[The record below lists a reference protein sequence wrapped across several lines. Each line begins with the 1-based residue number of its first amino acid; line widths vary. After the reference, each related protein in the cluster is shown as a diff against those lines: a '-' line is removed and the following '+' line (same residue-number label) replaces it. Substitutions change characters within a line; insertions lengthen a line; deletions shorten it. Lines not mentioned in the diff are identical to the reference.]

1 MSDVIIVGGG
11 LVGCAC
17 ALALAKQN
25 PELQIMIIDRQPQD
39 FSHND
44 LSWDNKIYAISP
56 RNYRLLMELL
66 PDFSESRVG
75 TIATMLVCGDRGG
88 QIELDAGNHD
98 YLARVVEY
106 RILQR
111 ALIAELAKF
120 TNVEFK
126 YLSLQGLK
134 QTERQVTLMSADGEN
149 YSAAWLIAADGANSF
164 IRKQLEILPQTLDYY
179 QAGVVANFR
188 AQKNHGNIAR
198 QWFLGDSILAYLPLP
213 DNNISIVWS
222 CDNSAELLALS
233 PTEFCQQVAAAGKY
247 SLGELELITAPV
259 AFPLRLNLV
268 PKFYQGRVVLI
279 GDAAHTIHPLAG
291 QGVNLGFGDVWE
303 LREIFAKSKLSDI
316 DQFHLARYNSSRLL
330 AARQMQLTCHLLHR
344 LFHSRLAVVDSLR
357 NWGLSLVNRAG
368 MLKKMLVSA
377 ATKY

>member
-11 LVGCAC
+11 LVGCTC

-25 PELQIMIIDRQPQD
+25 PELQIIIIDRQPQD

-44 LSWDNKIYAISP
+44 SSWDNKIYAISP
-56 RNYRLLMELL
+56 WNYRLLMELL

-75 TIATMLVCGDRGG
+75 TIATMLVSGDRGG
-88 QIELDAGNHD
+88 QIELDAGSHD

-106 RILQR
+106 RILQS

-120 TNVEFK
+120 SNVEFK
-126 YLSLQGLK
+126 YLSLQHIK
-134 QTERQVTLMSADGEN
+134 QSETQVTLFGADGEN

-164 IRKQLEILPQTLDYY
+164 VRKQLDILPQTLDYY
-179 QAGVVANFR
+179 QAGVVANFH
-188 AQKNHGNIAR
+188 AQKNHDNIAR

-222 CDNSAELLALS
+222 CDNSAELLALP
-233 PTEFCQQVAAAGKY
+233 PTEFCQRVAAAGKY
-247 SLGELELITAPV
+247 SLGELELITAPL

-303 LREIFAKSKLSDI
+303 LRELFASAKSTGI
-316 DQFHLARYNSSRLL
+316 DQFKLARYNSSRLL
-330 AARQMQLTCHLLHR
+330 AARQMQMTCHLLHR
-344 LFHSRLAVVDSLR
+344 LFHSRLIMVDSLR

-368 MLKKMLVSA
+368 VLKKMLVSA